1 MKWYWYIIIYL
12 LIEFILYMTIN
23 YIAKKK
29 GCYEIMKTISDK
41 EVEKE
46 YKVLYYGLSLSLLF
60 IVILLRT
67 PYVLLIILF
76 AFVLVLAPFCNKL
89 ALFLK
94 AMDMKERNVK
104 VDYSVSGK
112 EKNRIDAR
120 EDLKEKLFTI
130 GMYSV
135 ISDMTKKRK
144 K

>member
-12 LIEFILYMTIN
+12 IIEFILYMTIN

-60 IVILLRT
+60 IVILLGT

-76 AFVLVLAPFCNKL
+76 AFVLILAPFCNKL

>member
-1 MKWYWYIIIYL
+1 
-12 LIEFILYMTIN
+12 
-23 YIAKKK
+23 
-29 GCYEIMKTISDK
+29 MKTISDK

-60 IVILLRT
+60 IVILLGT
-67 PYVLLIILF
+67 SYVLCIIF
-76 AFVLVLAPFCNKL
+76 FVLVLILAPFCNKL

>member
-12 LIEFILYMTIN
+12 IIEFILYMTIN

-29 GCYEIMKTISDK
+29 GCYDIMKTISDK

-60 IVILLRT
+60 IVILLGT
-67 PYVLLIILF
+67 PYVMCIILF
-76 AFVLVLAPFCNKL
+76 VLVLILAPFCNKL

>member
-1 MKWYWYIIIYL
+1 MKWYWYIVIYL
-12 LIEFILYMTIN
+12 IIEFILYMTVN

-41 EVEKE
+41 EVKKE
-46 YKVLYYGLSLSLLF
+46 YLILYYGLSLTLFFIVTLLGTPPTLF
-60 IVILLRT
+60 IIFI
-67 PYVLLIILF
+67 VLIFI
-76 AFVLVLAPFCNKL
+76 LAPFCNKL

-94 AMDMKERNVK
+94 AMDMKERHVK

-120 EDLKEKLFTI
+120 EELKEKMFTI